1 MFYLVLAA
9 TMTICMFFMPESPY
23 ALLQK
28 GKEEQGAKSLQWLR
42 GKKYDITDDL
52 AEMKQTVQVCIL
64 LEYFR
69 MLVISFNIS
78 DPKRNE
84 ECFFRGTVHNRNVP

>member
-1 MFYLVLAA
+1 
-9 TMTICMFFMPESPY
+9 MTICMFFMPESPY

-52 AEMKQTVQVCIL
+52 DQMKRTVQV
-64 LEYFR
+64 
-69 MLVISFNIS
+69 NI
-78 DPKRNE
+78 
-84 ECFFRGTVHNRNVP
+84 VPGANPTMRF